1 MRKFW
6 LVFRNEYLRHVLRR
20 RFIFALLSLPVFVAI
35 LVGVGLLAVWSD
47 YDSRPVGYVDLSG
60 QFKNAR
66 PIPNQPDN
74 LFPPP
79 VIQAIASES
88 EARAALEKHQI
99 QAYFVIDP
107 QYSKNGTVR
116 LYTLDSFKDTTRDNF
131 QKFLRYNLLLNQP
144 QPVADRILKG
154 PSIVV
159 QSLSSNRKM
168 ADNEF
173 LNILMPLIS
182 GLLFVVVINTS
193 GSYLVQALIEEKE
206 NRTMEIVVTSVSH
219 GQLMAG
225 KIIGNLLVGLT
236 ELVIW
241 LTFGFLGF
249 AFAQRYIP
257 GGQNLNINYD
267 FIWLMLLTLL
277 PAFVMVAALMAAV
290 GASTSDSREAQQ
302 WAGLFT
308 LPIVI
313 PFWLVVPLMESPNSP
328 MAVGLSLFPLTAPIT
343 LPLRAAFTDVP
354 GWQVASSILLLVLF
368 AVAALWL
375 AGRTFRMGMLRYGK
389 RLTWREIFGKAG

>member
-1 MRKFW
+1 MKKFW
-6 LVFRNEYLRHVLRR
+6 LVFRNEYLRHVMRR
-20 RFIFALLSLPVFVAI
+20 RFIFALLSLPLFVAL

-47 YDSRPVGYVDLSG
+47 YDNRPVGYVDLSG
-60 QFKNAR
+60 FFQNAR
-66 PIPNQPDN
+66 PLPVNTDE

-79 VIQAIASES
+79 QIQAIDTEAQ
-88 EARAALEKHQI
+88 ARADLENRQI
-99 QAYFVIDP
+99 QAYFTIDAKYL
-107 QYSKNGTVR
+107 QNGTVH
-116 LYTLDSFKDTTRDNF
+116 LYTLDTFKDTTRDQF
-131 QKFLRYNLLLNQP
+131 QKFLRYNLLTAQP
-144 QPVADRILKG
+144 QQVADRVLKG
-154 PSIVV
+154 PTIVV
-159 QSLSSNRKM
+159 QSLDSNRKM

-182 GLLFVVVINTS
+182 GLLFIVVINTS

-219 GQLMAG
+219 NQLMAG

-241 LTFGFLGF
+241 LIFGFLGF

-257 GGQNLNINYD
+257 GAQNLNINVD
-267 FIWLMLLTLL
+267 FIWIMLITLL
-277 PAFVMVAALMAAV
+277 PSFVMVAALMAAV
-290 GASTSDSREAQQ
+290 GASTSGSREAQQ

-313 PFWLVVPLMESPNSP
+313 PFWLIVPLMESPNSP
-328 MAVGLSLFPLTAPIT
+328 LAVGLSLFPLTAPIT

-354 GWQVASSILLLVLF
+354 AWQFITTILLLILC
-368 AVAALWL
+368 ALGALWL

-389 RLTWREIFGKAG
+389 RLAWREIFGKAG

>member
-6 LVFRNEYLRHVLRR
+6 LIFRNEYLRHVLRR
-20 RFIFALLSLPVFVAI
+20 RFIFALLSLPVFVAL
-35 LVGVGLLAVWSD
+35 LVGVGLLAAWSD
-47 YDSRPVGYVDLSG
+47 YDHRPVGYVDLSG
-60 QFKNAR
+60 FFLNAR
-66 PIPNQPDN
+66 QVPSKTDN

-79 VIQAIASES
+79 IMQSFSSEA
-88 EARAALEKHQI
+88 EARAELQEGQI
-99 QAYFVIDP
+99 QAYFTIDP
-107 QYSKNGTVR
+107 QYLKNGTVR
-116 LYTLDSFKDTTRDNF
+116 LYTLGSIKGNTRDDF
-131 QKFLRYNLLLNQP
+131 QNFLRYNLLSNQP
-144 QPVADRILKG
+144 QAIAERVLNG
-154 PSIVV
+154 PEIVV

-168 ADNEF
+168 ASNEV
-173 LNILMPLIS
+173 LNILLPLIS
-182 GLLFVVVINTS
+182 GLLFVVVINIS
-193 GSYLVQALIEEKE
+193 GSYLVQALVEEKE

-219 GQLMAG
+219 AQLMAG
-225 KIIGNLLVGLT
+225 KIVGNLLVGLT
-236 ELVIW
+236 ELIIW
-241 LTFGFLGF
+241 LSFGFLGL

-257 GGQNLNINYD
+257 GAQNLNINFD
-267 FIWLMLLTLL
+267 FIWLMAVTLL

-290 GASTSDSREAQQ
+290 GASTSGSREAQQ

-328 MAVGLSLFPLTAPIT
+328 LAIGMSFFPLTAPVT

-354 GWQVASSILLLVLF
+354 AWQTIISVLLLI
-368 AVAALWL
+368 ACAAAALWL